1 MVEIRCEDLW
11 KIYSSGTVALRGV
24 SFALVD
30 EPLVILAGPNG
41 SGKTTLVR
49 IIDEEISPSRGL
61 VSING
66 LSPYVARARGFF
78 GVMPQE
84 AMLHE
89 YLSVREYLYYL
100 ALIQGLSR
108 HEAKREVNRII
119 DDFMLQEHASAKIEY
134 LSGGLKRRVLL
145 AQAFLGSPRVLLLDE
160 PTVGLDPEMR
170 VKLWD
175 VVVKYARERGS
186 TIILVTHY
194 IDEVKDI
201 ASRVLLLYKGQLVFN
216 GNPRELLSK
225 IGYKYRVQVRL
236 RASKA
241 LETSPLRLHYRS
253 GDIVEFYVVSDEEL
267 IKLLSYLASA
277 RDQIL
282 EFSVDRP
289 SLEES
294 YLALIRLLEGSG
306 GGQRL

>member
-11 KIYSSGTVALRGV
+11 KIYGSGTVALRGV
-24 SFALVD
+24 SFTLVD
-30 EPLVILAGPNG
+30 ESLVILVGPNG

-49 IIDEEISPSRGL
+49 VIDGEISPSRGF
-61 VSING
+61 VSIDD
-66 LSPYVARARGFF
+66 LSPDVARARGLF

-100 ALIQGLSR
+100 ALIRGLNKR
-108 HEAKREVNRII
+108 EAKSEASRVI
-119 DDFMLQEHASAKIEY
+119 DDFMLQEYASTRIKH

-145 AQAFLGSPRVLLLDE
+145 AQAFLGSPEILLLDE

-170 VKLWD
+170 AKLWD
-175 VVVKYARERGS
+175 ITMKYARERGS
-186 TIILVTHY
+186 MIILVTHY
-194 IDEVKDI
+194 IDEVRDM

-216 GNPRELLSK
+216 GDPRELLSK
-225 IGYKYRVQVRL
+225 IGYKYRVRARL
-236 RASKA
+236 RGSKV
-241 LETSPLRLHYRS
+241 LETLPLRLHHRS
-253 GDIVEFYVVSDEEL
+253 GDVVEFYVVDDEEL
-267 IKLLSYLASA
+267 VKLLNYLASVG
-277 RDQIL
+277 DWVL
-282 EFSVDRP
+282 EFNVDRP

-294 YLALIRLLEGSG
+294 YLELIKSLESGG

>member
-1 MVEIRCEDLW
+1 MVEIHCEDLW

-24 SFALVD
+24 SFTLVD

-49 IIDEEISPSRGL
+49 IIDGEISPSRGL

-66 LSPYVARARGFF
+66 LSPDAARARGFF

-108 HEAKREVNRII
+108 HEARREVSEVIE
-119 DDFMLQEHASAKIEY
+119 DFMLQEYVSTRIEH

-145 AQAFLGSPRVLLLDE
+145 AQAFLGSPKILLLDE

-170 VKLWD
+170 AKLWD
-175 VVVKYARERGS
+175 IIMKYARERGS

-194 IDEVKDI
+194 IDEVRDI
-201 ASRVLLLYKGQLVFN
+201 ASRVLLLYRGQLVFS
-216 GNPRELLSK
+216 GNPKELLSK
-225 IGYKYRVQVRL
+225 MGYKYRVQVRL
-236 RASKA
+236 RESKP
-241 LETSPLRLHYRS
+241 LETPPLRLHYRS
-253 GDIVEFYVVSDEEL
+253 GDVVEFYVVSDEEL
-267 IKLLSYLASA
+267 IKLLNYLASVGD
-277 RDQIL
+277 RVS
-282 EFSVDRP
+282 EFNIDRP

-294 YLALIRLLEGSG
+294 YLRLIRLLEGG
-306 GGQRL
+306 DCG

>member
-11 KIYSSGTVALRGV
+11 KIYGSGIIAFRGV

-41 SGKTTLVR
+41 SGKTTMVR
-49 IIDEEISPSRGL
+49 IIDGEISPSGGF

-66 LSPYVARARGFF
+66 LSPDDARARGLF

-100 ALIQGLSR
+100 ALIRGLNR
-108 HEAKREVNRII
+108 YEAKREVSRVI
-119 DDFMLQEHASAKIEY
+119 DDFMLQDYASTRIEH

-145 AQAFLGSPRVLLLDE
+145 AQAFLGSPEILLLDE

-175 VVVKYARERGS
+175 VVMRYARERGRM
-186 TIILVTHY
+186 IILVTHY
-194 IDEVKDI
+194 IDEVRDI
-201 ASRVLLLYKGQLVFN
+201 ASRVLLLYRGQLVFN
-216 GNPRELLSK
+216 GEPRELLSK
-225 IGYKYRVQVRL
+225 VGYKYRVQVRL
-236 RASKA
+236 REPRA
-241 LETSPLRLHYRS
+241 LETPPLRLHHRS
-253 GDIVEFYVVSDEEL
+253 GDVVEFYVVDDGEL
-267 IKLLSYLASA
+267 VRLLNYLAGIG
-277 RDQIL
+277 DWVL
-282 EFSVDRP
+282 EFNVDRP

-294 YLALIRLLEGSG
+294 YLELIKSLESGG

>member
-11 KIYSSGTVALRGV
+11 KIYGTGTVALRGI
-24 SFALVD
+24 SFTLVD
-30 EPLVILAGPNG
+30 ESLVILAGPNG

-49 IIDEEISPSRGL
+49 IIDGEISPSKGF
-61 VSING
+61 VSISG
-66 LSPYVARARGFF
+66 LSPDVARSRGFF

-84 AMLHE
+84 ARLHE

-119 DDFMLQEHASAKIEY
+119 DDFMLQEYASAKIEY

-145 AQAFLGSPRVLLLDE
+145 AQAFLGSPKILLLDE

-170 VKLWD
+170 AKLWD
-175 VVVKYARERGS
+175 IITKYARERGS

-194 IDEVKDI
+194 IDEVRDI
-201 ASRVLLLYKGQLVFN
+201 ASRVLLLYRGQLVFS

-225 IGYKYRVQVRL
+225 MGYKYRVQVRL
-236 RASKA
+236 REYKS
-241 LETSPLRLHYRS
+241 LETPPLRLHYGS
-253 GDIVEFYVVSDEEL
+253 GDVVEFYVVSDEEL
-267 IKLLSYLASA
+267 IKLLNYLAGI
-277 RDQIL
+277 RDWIS
-282 EFSVDRP
+282 EFSIDRP

-294 YLALIRLLEGSG
+294 YLRLIRLLEGGDS
-306 GGQRL
+306 GQRL

>member
-24 SFALVD
+24 SFTLVD

-49 IIDEEISPSRGL
+49 IIDGEISPSRGL

-66 LSPYVARARGFF
+66 LSPDAARARGFF

-84 AMLHE
+84 AVLHE

-108 HEAKREVNRII
+108 HEARREVSEVIE
-119 DDFMLQEHASAKIEY
+119 DFMLQEYASTRIEH

-145 AQAFLGSPRVLLLDE
+145 AQAFLGSPKILLLDE

-241 LETSPLRLHYRS
+241 LETPPLRLHYRS

>member
-11 KIYSSGTVALRGV
+11 KIYGSGTVALRGV
-24 SFALVD
+24 SFTLVD
-30 EPLVILAGPNG
+30 ESLVILAGPNG

-49 IIDEEISPSRGL
+49 IIDGEISPSKGF

-66 LSPYVARARGFF
+66 LSPDVARARGFF

-84 AMLHE
+84 DMLYE

-100 ALIQGLSR
+100 ALIQGLNR

-119 DDFMLQEHASAKIEY
+119 DDFMLQEYASTRIEH
-134 LSGGLKRRVLL
+134 LSGGLKKRVLL
-145 AQAFLGSPRVLLLDE
+145 AQAFLGSPKILLLDE

-170 VKLWD
+170 TKLWD
-175 VVVKYARERGS
+175 IIMKYARERGS

-194 IDEVKDI
+194 IDEVRDI
-201 ASRVLLLYKGQLVFN
+201 ASRVLLLYKGQLIFS

-225 IGYKYRVQVRL
+225 MGYKYRVQVRL
-236 RASKA
+236 REYKS
-241 LETSPLRLHYRS
+241 LETPPLRLHHRS
-253 GDIVEFYVVSDEEL
+253 GDVIEFYVVDDEEL
-267 IKLLSYLASA
+267 IKLLNYLISV
-277 RDQIL
+277 RDWVS
-282 EFSVDRP
+282 EFDIDRP

-294 YLALIRLLEGSG
+294 YLRLIRSLEDDISD
-306 GGQRL
+306 QRL

>member
-11 KIYSSGTVALRGV
+11 KIYGSGIIALRGV

-49 IIDEEISPSRGL
+49 IIDGEISPSRGF

-66 LSPYVARARGFF
+66 LSLDDARARGLF

-100 ALIQGLSR
+100 ALIRGLNR
-108 HEAKREVNRII
+108 YEAKREVSRVI
-119 DDFMLQEHASAKIEY
+119 DDFMLQDYASTRIEH

-145 AQAFLGSPRVLLLDE
+145 AQAFLGSPEILLLDE

-175 VVVKYARERGS
+175 VVMRYARERGS
-186 TIILVTHY
+186 MIILVTHY
-194 IDEVKDI
+194 IDEVRDI
-201 ASRVLLLYKGQLVFN
+201 ASRVLLLYRGQLVFN
-216 GNPRELLSK
+216 GEPRELLSK
-225 IGYKYRVQVRL
+225 VGYKYRVQVRL
-236 RASKA
+236 REPRAP
-241 LETSPLRLHYRS
+241 ETPPLRLHHRS
-253 GDIVEFYVVSDEEL
+253 GDVVEFYVVDDGEL
-267 IKLLSYLASA
+267 VRLLNYLAGIG
-277 RDQIL
+277 DWVL
-282 EFSVDRP
+282 EFNVDRP

-294 YLALIRLLEGSG
+294 YLELIKSLESGG

>member
-11 KIYSSGTVALRGV
+11 KIYGSGIIALRGV
-24 SFALVD
+24 SFTLVD
-30 EPLVILAGPNG
+30 ESLVILVGPNG

-49 IIDEEISPSRGL
+49 VIDGEISPSKGF

-66 LSPYVARARGFF
+66 LSPDVARARGLF

-100 ALIQGLSR
+100 ALIQGLNR

-119 DDFMLQEHASAKIEY
+119 DDFMLQEYASTRIKH

-145 AQAFLGSPRVLLLDE
+145 AQAFLGSPEILLLDE

-175 VVVKYARERGS
+175 VVMRYAREHGS
-186 TIILVTHY
+186 MIILVTHY
-194 IDEVKDI
+194 IDEVRDM
-201 ASRVLLLYKGQLVFN
+201 ASRVLLLYRGQQVFN
-216 GNPRELLSK
+216 GEPRELLSK
-225 IGYKYRVQVRL
+225 IGYKYRVQARL
-236 RASKA
+236 REPRA
-241 LETSPLRLHYRS
+241 LENPPLRLHHRS
-253 GDIVEFYVVSDEEL
+253 GDVVEFYVVDDEEL
-267 IKLLSYLASA
+267 VKLLNYLAGV
-277 RDQIL
+277 RDWVL
-282 EFSVDRP
+282 EFNVDRP

-294 YLALIRLLEGSG
+294 YLELIKSLESGG

>member
-11 KIYSSGTVALRGV
+11 KIYGSGTVALRGV
-24 SFALVD
+24 SFTLVD
-30 EPLVILAGPNG
+30 ESLVILAGPNG

-49 IIDEEISPSRGL
+49 IIDGEISPSKGF

-66 LSPYVARARGFF
+66 LSPDVARSRGLF

-84 AMLHE
+84 ARLHE

-108 HEAKREVNRII
+108 NEAKREVNRII
-119 DDFMLQEHASAKIEY
+119 DDFMLQEYVSAKIEY

-145 AQAFLGSPRVLLLDE
+145 AQAFLGSPKILLLDE

-170 VKLWD
+170 AKLWD
-175 VVVKYARERGS
+175 IITKYARERGS

-194 IDEVKDI
+194 IDEVRDI
-201 ASRVLLLYKGQLVFN
+201 ASRVLLLYRGQLVFS
-216 GNPRELLSK
+216 GNPKELLSK
-225 IGYKYRVQVRL
+225 MGYKYRVQVRL
-236 RASKA
+236 RESKP
-241 LETSPLRLHYRS
+241 LETPPLRLHYRS
-253 GDIVEFYVVSDEEL
+253 GDVVEFYVVSDEEL
-267 IKLLSYLASA
+267 IKLLNYLASVGD
-277 RDQIL
+277 RVS
-282 EFSVDRP
+282 EFNIDRP

-294 YLALIRLLEGSG
+294 YLRLIRLLEGDDCG
-306 GGQRL
+306 

>member
-11 KIYSSGTVALRGV
+11 KIYGSGIIALRGV
-24 SFALVD
+24 SFTLVD

-49 IIDEEISPSRGL
+49 IIDGEISPSRGF
-61 VSING
+61 VSVNG
-66 LSPYVARARGFF
+66 LSPDDARARGLF

-100 ALIQGLSR
+100 ALIRGLNR
-108 HEAKREVNRII
+108 YEAKREVSRVI
-119 DDFMLQEHASAKIEY
+119 DDFMLQDYASTRIEH

-145 AQAFLGSPRVLLLDE
+145 AQAFLGSPEILLLDE

-175 VVVKYARERGS
+175 IIMGYAREHGS
-186 TIILVTHY
+186 MIILVTHY
-194 IDEVKDI
+194 IDEVRDI

-216 GNPRELLSK
+216 GSPGELLSK
-225 IGYKYRVQVRL
+225 MGYKYRVEVRL
-236 RASKA
+236 RGSKA
-241 LETSPLRLHYRS
+241 LENSPLRLHHRS
-253 GDIVEFYVVSDEEL
+253 GDVIEFYVVDDGEL
-267 IKLLSYLASA
+267 VKLLNYLAGV
-277 RDQIL
+277 RDWVL
-282 EFSVDRP
+282 EFNVNRP

-294 YLALIRLLEGSG
+294 YLELIKSLESG
-306 GGQRL
+306 GCGQRL

>member
-24 SFALVD
+24 SFTLVD
-30 EPLVILAGPNG
+30 ESLVILAGPNG

-49 IIDEEISPSRGL
+49 IIDGEISPSRGL

-66 LSPYVARARGFF
+66 LSLDAARARGFF

-84 AMLHE
+84 AVLHE

-108 HEAKREVNRII
+108 HEARREVSEVIE
-119 DDFMLQEHASAKIEY
+119 DFMLQEYASTRIEH

-145 AQAFLGSPRVLLLDE
+145 AQAFLGSPKILLLDE

-241 LETSPLRLHYRS
+241 LETPR
-253 GDIVEFYVVSDEEL
+253 
-267 IKLLSYLASA
+267 
-277 RDQIL
+277 
-282 EFSVDRP
+282 
-289 SLEES
+289 
-294 YLALIRLLEGSG
+294 
-306 GGQRL
+306 